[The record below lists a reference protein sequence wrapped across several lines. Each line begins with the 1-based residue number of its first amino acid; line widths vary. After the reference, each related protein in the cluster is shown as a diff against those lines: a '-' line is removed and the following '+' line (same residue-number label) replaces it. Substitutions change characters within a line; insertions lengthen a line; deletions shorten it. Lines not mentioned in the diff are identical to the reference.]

1 VVVDEV
7 LARGLFGHD
16 NPVGKLVEASVADG
30 DVEFEIIGVVGA
42 SRYFDLHQSP
52 PPMIF
57 FSLQQAGPYMPTLHV
72 RAGSAN
78 TATVASEVRREFGV
92 IDKNVPIFDIKT
104 LRDRALDNLAQQR
117 LVSDL
122 AAAFG
127 ALALTLVTIGL
138 YGLVAF
144 SVAQRTREIG
154 IRVALG
160 AERKQIMSLIAWQGM
175 QVVLIGVALGLPISF
190 LLARQ
195 IAGMLYTVHPDDPL
209 SFATV
214 MFVLGVV
221 TMLAC
226 YIPARRAT
234 RVDPMVALRYE

>member
-1 VVVDEV
+1 
-7 LARGLFGHD
+7 
-16 NPVGKLVEASVADG
+16 
-30 DVEFEIIGVVGA
+30 
-42 SRYFDLHQSP
+42 
-52 PPMIF
+52 M
-57 FSLQQAGPYMPTLHV
+57 
-72 RAGSAN
+72 
-78 TATVASEVRREFGV
+78 

-127 ALALTLVTIGL
+127 TLALTLVTIGL

-175 QVVLIGVALGLPISF
+175 QVVLIGIALGLPSSF

-221 TMLAC
+221 TTLAC

-234 RVDPMVALRYE
+234 RVDPMVALRHE